1 MAVNVEKILRFVFG
15 VIGFI
20 ILAWAILSWFE
31 VVSNNL
37 KMGYEYCEW
46 NLFIKM
52 IQWAAAIKG

>member
-15 VIGFI
+15 AIGFI